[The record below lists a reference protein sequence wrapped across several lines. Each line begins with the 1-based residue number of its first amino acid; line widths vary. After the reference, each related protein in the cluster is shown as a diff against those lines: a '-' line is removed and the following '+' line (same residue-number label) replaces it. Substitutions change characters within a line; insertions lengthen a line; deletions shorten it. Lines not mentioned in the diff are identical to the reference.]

1 MDINNPW
8 WAMSLTPT
16 THFRKEPG
24 RVSTLESITDIF
36 FCCKF
41 TSSSQRMLYCSRSV
55 PRIVAVLSGKTTES
69 AQRLVAPVHK
79 DKSGHVV
86 LHLIL
91 EMEQD
96 VTKKYRTLLATLKR

>member
-1 MDINNPW
+1 
-8 WAMSLTPT
+8 MSLTPT

-36 FCCKF
+36 FCCKC
-41 TSSSQRMLYCSRSV
+41 TSSSQQHFHCTCSV
-55 PRIVAVLSGKTTES
+55 PRIVAVLSGKMTES

-91 EMEQD
+91 ELEQD
-96 VTKKYRTLLATLKR
+96 VT